1 MGQLIVIKRVMNI
14 NTSWVLETVSIKIGL
29 EKEV

>member
-14 NTSWVLETVSIKIGL
+14 NSLWVLETNAIKIGL
-29 EKEV
+29 GKEV

>member
-14 NTSWVLETVSIKIGL
+14 KSLWVLETNSIKIGL
-29 EKEV
+29 GKEV